1 MGGIIAALVLLVA
14 VITAGSYA
22 AFARFLEHRER
33 MAALE
38 ARRPR
43 VILALPA
50 GDERDADQLT
60 AEILQACRDKGVD
73 VDVDADRLV
82 LPPKL
87 DA

>member
-1 MGGIIAALVLLVA
+1 MGIVVALVFLVS
-14 VITAGSYA
+14 VVTIAGYA

-60 AEILQACRDKGVD
+60 AEILQACRDKGIEVD
-73 VDVDADRLV
+73 VDLDRLA
-82 LPPKL
+82 LPPREPG
-87 DA
+87 A